1 MKSLFVEPEDGGF
14 KIRDTYK
21 TMVKHTK
28 TMGLRELFDGKTCT
42 PVKPWCGIE
51 IVPPILG

>member
-1 MKSLFVEPEDGGF
+1 MKSLFVEPEDGVF

-21 TMVKHTK
+21 TMVKHTNI
-28 TMGLRELFDGKTCT
+28 MGLRELFDGKTCT
-42 PVKPWCGIE
+42 PVKLWFGIE